1 MTVFYNQEDSIGD
14 GSAALQPQD
23 SWNFSRLD
31 KLTLAYFMA
40 SESTAWVA
48 ICLMCVYTVLAYLML
63 YSFSSRMGEFEFY
76 SSSMF
81 IDRFVANHSL
91 IITGVN
97 TSLSS
102 QQASKEVKKL
112 FDFRFRDQ
120 DDKKVV
126 SCNAFRKTDE
136 V

>member
-1 MTVFYNQEDSIGD
+1 MSIISVVTMTVFYNQTGSID
-14 GSAALQPQD
+14 NGSTVLQPQE

-31 KLTLAYFMA
+31 RMTLAYFMA

-48 ICLMCVYTVLAYLML
+48 ICLMCVYTVLAYLL
-63 YSFSSRMGEFEFY
+63 LFSFSSKMSEFEFY

-97 TSLSS
+97 T
-102 QQASKEVKKL
+102 
-112 FDFRFRDQ
+112 
-120 DDKKVV
+120 
-126 SCNAFRKTDE
+126 
-136 V
+136 